1 MNDPNYR
8 GWIIFATAC
17 FLFVLSQFY
26 KTSIAVITPQLMTD
40 LALDAKGLS
49 VMSAVFFYTFAVTQI
64 PIGVYL
70 DRIGPRRIMSGLS
83 FIAAVGVILFAW
95 SQSLNMSALGRAL
108 MGFGTAC
115 NLMGSFKL
123 LTLWFSPMQ
132 FATLSA
138 VVTSVGAIGT
148 IASATPLVLMVEGIG
163 WRLVFTIFSGAT
175 FIASMVLYMV
185 VRDKPHETPFG
196 QQAQEASPTPQAGL
210 STLGRLFQSRDYWI
224 ISLGSMG
231 RFGVIFAFQGLWA
244 GPYLMEVMG
253 YSPVKTGN
261 MIFILNIGYIVGC
274 PLFGMLS
281 DKILRTRKWIVVL
294 GLSAH
299 ALIMLAFAIL
309 PPGSHTFI
317 LTVLFFSFGFF
328 FGAGM
333 VMYAQ
338 IKELMPAEM
347 SGTAMAGI
355 NFFGLMGVAG
365 FLHGLGRL
373 MQHIYPEAPHGESAF
388 KMTYMICFGFL
399 AITALMYLFTRDT
412 RGKLMGAGI
421 SQQS

>member
-1 MNDPNYR
+1 MNNPNYR

-49 VMSAVFFYTFAVTQI
+49 LMSAVFFYTFAITQI

-83 FIAAVGVILFAW
+83 LIAAVGVILFAW
-95 SQSLNMSALGRAL
+95 SQSPSMSAMGRAL

-148 IASATPLVLMVEGIG
+148 IASATPLVLMAEGIG
-163 WRLVFTIFSGAT
+163 WRLVFTIFAGMT
-175 FIASMVLYMV
+175 FMASVILYLV

-196 QQAQEASPTPQAGL
+196 RKPDEASTAPPAML

-244 GPYLMEVMG
+244 CPYLM
-253 YSPVKTGN
+253 
-261 MIFILNIGYIVGC
+261 
-274 PLFGMLS
+274 
-281 DKILRTRKWIVVL
+281 
-294 GLSAH
+294 
-299 ALIMLAFAIL
+299 
-309 PPGSHTFI
+309 
-317 LTVLFFSFGFF
+317 
-328 FGAGM
+328 
-333 VMYAQ
+333 
-338 IKELMPAEM
+338 
-347 SGTAMAGI
+347 
-355 NFFGLMGVAG
+355 
-365 FLHGLGRL
+365 
-373 MQHIYPEAPHGESAF
+373 
-388 KMTYMICFGFL
+388 
-399 AITALMYLFTRDT
+399 
-412 RGKLMGAGI
+412 
-421 SQQS
+421 

>member
-1 MNDPNYR
+1 MKNPNVR
-8 GWIIFATAC
+8 AWIIFATAC

-49 VMSAVFFYTFAVTQI
+49 VMSAVFFYAFAVTQI

-95 SQSLNMSALGRAL
+95 SQSLGMSATGRAL

-148 IASATPLVLMVEGIG
+148 IASATPLVVMVESIG
-163 WRLVFTIFSGAT
+163 WRLVFKIFAGAT
-175 FIASMVLYMV
+175 LISSMVLYLV

-196 QQAQEASPTPQAGL
+196 QPSLESSPPPRTGL
-210 STLGRLFQSRDYWI
+210 STLAWLFQSKDYWI

-261 MIFILNIGYIVGC
+261 MIFILNLGYIVGC
-274 PLFGMLS
+274 PLFGFLS
-281 DKILRTRKWIVVL
+281 DKIFKTRKWIVVL
-294 GLSAH
+294 GLGAH
-299 ALIMLAFAIL
+299 ALIMLLFAIL
-309 PPGSHTFI
+309 PPGSHTAI
-317 LTVLFFSFGFF
+317 LTILFFSFGFF

-355 NFFGLMGVAG
+355 NFFGLMGVAV
-365 FLHGLGRL
+365 FLHLLGSL
-373 MQHIYPEAPHGESAF
+373 MQLLYPEAPLGRSAF
-388 KMTYMICFGFL
+388 KMTYLFCFGFL
-399 AITALMYLFTRDT
+399 TITTLLYLFTRDT
-412 RGKLMGAGI
+412 RGEL
-421 SQQS
+421 S